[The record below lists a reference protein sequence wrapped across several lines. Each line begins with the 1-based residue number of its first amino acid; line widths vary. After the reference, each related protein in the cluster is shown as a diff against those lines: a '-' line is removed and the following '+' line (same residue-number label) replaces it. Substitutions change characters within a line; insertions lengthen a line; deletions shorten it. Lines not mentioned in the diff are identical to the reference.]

1 MTAARA
7 YRAGVVVFAVLAIGL
22 GVAITVV
29 TAVRGGGVGLLIGPL
44 FVLLGLGRLYLVRRT

>member
-7 YRAGVVVFAVLAIGL
+7 YRAGIVVFAALAVGL
-22 GVAITVV
+22 GVAITVL

-44 FVLLGLGRLYLVRRT
+44 LVLLGIGRVYLLRKT